1 MWTLVKIEWIK
12 TFRRWRTYIGFA
24 TIGFFLPLFFVA
36 MKLSGSEFIL
46 NSPALKS
53 IQENFIVIGN
63 IFNGM
68 FVSRMLM
75 NTLFV
80 HIPLLVVLVP
90 GDIVAGEAASGTIRT
105 ILTRPPSRLKVITSK
120 IILSLFY
127 TALLLIFMALLS
139 LIVGYFLFGLGDLV
153 ILKNGILIFTLQEA
167 LWRFAL
173 AYALAI
179 VAMSVIAAVAFLF
192 SVMVSNAIGPIV
204 GSIVVLIIFLII
216 TASPIPA
223 FESIRP
229 YLFTT
234 YTDVWEKAFSDPIPW
249 TIIGKYVGVLV
260 FYSMALFGLSAFIF
274 QRKDILS

>member
-36 MKLSGSEFIL
+36 MKLSGGDFIQQ
-46 NSPALKS
+46 SAALKT

-120 IILSLFY
+120 IILSLIY
-127 TALLLIFMALLS
+127 TSLLLIFMAFLS
-139 LIVGYFLFGLGDLV
+139 LIVGYLLFGLGYLIV
-153 ILKNGILIFTLQEA
+153 LKNGILIFTLQEA
-167 LWRFAL
+167 LLRFAF

-179 VAMSVIAAVAFLF
+179 LAMGVIAAVAFLF
-192 SVMVSNAIGPIV
+192 SVLVSNAIGPIV

-223 FESIRP
+223 FAAVRP

-234 YTDVWEKAFSDPIPW
+234 YTNVWEQAFSDPIQW
-249 TIIGKYVGVLV
+249 SIIGKDVGILLL
-260 FYSMALFGLSAFIF
+260 YMIGLFGLSAFIF

>member
-24 TIGFFLPLFFVA
+24 TIGFFLPLFFIA
-36 MKLSGSEFIL
+36 MKLSGGEFVL
-46 NSPALKS
+46 NSPALKA
-53 IQENFIVIGN
+53 IQENFIVIGHV
-63 IFNGM
+63 FNGM

-90 GDIVAGEAASGTIRT
+90 GDSVAGESASGTIRT
-105 ILTRPPSRLKVITSK
+105 ILTRPPSRLEIIISK
-120 IILSLFY
+120 IILSLVY

-153 ILKNGILIFTLQEA
+153 VLKDGILIFTLREA
-167 LWRFAL
+167 LLRFAL

-179 VAMSVIAAVAFLF
+179 VAMSVIASLAFLF
-192 SVMVSNAIGPIV
+192 SVLVSNAIGPII

-223 FESIRP
+223 FETVRP

-234 YTDVWEKAFSDPIPW
+234 YTDVWEKAFADPIPW
-249 TIIGKYVGVLV
+249 AAIGKYAGVLAL
-260 FYSMALFGLSAFIF
+260 YSIGFFGLSALIF

>member
-36 MKLSGSEFIL
+36 MKLSGGEFIL

-90 GDIVAGEAASGTIRT
+90 ADIVAGEAASGTIRT
-105 ILTRPPSRLKVITSK
+105 ILTRPPSRLAVITSK

-127 TALLLIFMALLS
+127 TALLLIFMALL
-139 LIVGYFLFGLGDLV
+139 
-153 ILKNGILIFTLQEA
+153 A
-167 LWRFAL
+167 
-173 AYALAI
+173 
-179 VAMSVIAAVAFLF
+179 
-192 SVMVSNAIGPIV
+192 
-204 GSIVVLIIFLII
+204 
-216 TASPIPA
+216 
-223 FESIRP
+223 
-229 YLFTT
+229 
-234 YTDVWEKAFSDPIPW
+234 
-249 TIIGKYVGVLV
+249 
-260 FYSMALFGLSAFIF
+260 
-274 QRKDILS
+274 

>member
-36 MKLSGSEFIL
+36 MKLSGGDFIQQ
-46 NSPALKS
+46 SAALKT

-120 IILSLFY
+120 IILSLIY
-127 TALLLIFMALLS
+127 TSLLLIFMAFLS
-139 LIVGYFLFGLGDLV
+139 LIVGYLLFGLGYLIV
-153 ILKNGILIFTLQEA
+153 LKNGILIFTLQEA
-167 LWRFAL
+167 LLRFAFS
-173 AYALAI
+173 YALAI
-179 VAMSVIAAVAFLF
+179 LAMGVIAAVAFLF
-192 SVMVSNAIGPIV
+192 SVLVSNAIGPIV

-223 FESIRP
+223 FAAVRP

-234 YTDVWEKAFSDPIPW
+234 YTNVWEQAFSDPIQW
-249 TIIGKYVGVLV
+249 SIIGKDVGILLL
-260 FYSMALFGLSAFIF
+260 YMIGLFGLSAFIF